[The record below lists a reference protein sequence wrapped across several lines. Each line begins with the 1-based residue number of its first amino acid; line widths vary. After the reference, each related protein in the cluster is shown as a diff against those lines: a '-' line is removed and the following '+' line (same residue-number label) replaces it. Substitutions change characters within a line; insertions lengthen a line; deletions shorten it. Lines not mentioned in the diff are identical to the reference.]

1 MPIRALTMGFWGEN
15 WGRQI
20 LFVVL
25 SLYECS
31 ISGLMPYKSNSIK
44 IGHVVLVPGVRKI
57 SDHRKRKLKTMR
69 YWYFIHVPR
78 CPHWGDHF
86 EFGGMRWWLSHQ
98 RQIFCWL
105 VEGELP
111 SVLWRCWLGGRK
123 GIRSVKNWVVVCWR
137 GYLERGADLH
147 MAQLMPR
154 PLTVSCFSKIQ
165 IGLPFWYRLTRVVLE
180 KEPLNGV
187 CVCVAEGESY
197 LEQVIAIDPIS
208 RQFQITHI
216 SFKNPSACS

>member
-1 MPIRALTMGFWGEN
+1 MVVVAAVGLKMPIRALTMGFWGEN

-44 IGHVVLVPGVRKI
+44 IGLVVLVPGVRKI

-86 EFGGMRWWLSHQ
+86 EFGGMR
-98 RQIFCWL
+98 
-105 VEGELP
+105 
-111 SVLWRCWLGGRK
+111 
-123 GIRSVKNWVVVCWR
+123 
-137 GYLERGADLH
+137 
-147 MAQLMPR
+147 
-154 PLTVSCFSKIQ
+154 
-165 IGLPFWYRLTRVVLE
+165 
-180 KEPLNGV
+180 
-187 CVCVAEGESY
+187 
-197 LEQVIAIDPIS
+197 
-208 RQFQITHI
+208 
-216 SFKNPSACS
+216 